1 MLRNILL
8 KTLRDQRR
16 ALGWWSLG
24 IVTLVC
30 SVLPFYPSIRDNEQY
45 NQLLDTLPE
54 QLRAVLLAGA
64 QDITSPAG
72 YLNSQLFSLLVP
84 LLLLIYAIGFGA
96 NTIAGEE
103 ERHTLDLLLAH
114 PLRRGQVVIE
124 KFAALVLAV
133 ALLGLVLWVSLWSG
147 ALIVDMAIGI
157 GQLASATLGG
167 VLLGI
172 LFGGL
177 ALALGAATGNRSLS
191 SGIAAVVAFGSYL
204 LYSFSA
210 FVDRL
215 KPYREASPFTW
226 YIGNEPLRNGLPL
239 GHVAALIAT
248 TLVLLSVAIWTF
260 ERRDVAV

>member
-24 IVTLVC
+24 IVTLVF
-30 SVLPFYPSIRDNEQY
+30 SVIPFYPSIRDNPQY

-84 LLLLIYAIGFGA
+84 LLLLIYGIGFGA

-103 ERHTLDLLLAH
+103 ERHTLELLLAH

-124 KFAALVLAV
+124 KFGALVLAV
-133 ALLGLVLWVSLWSG
+133 ALLGVVLWLSLWSG
-147 ALIVDMAIGI
+147 ALLVDMAIGSE
-157 GQLASATLGG
+157 QLASATLGS

-172 LFGGL
+172 LFGAL

-191 SGIAAVVAFGSYL
+191 VGVAAALAFGSYL
-204 LYSFSA
+204 VYSFSA
-210 FVDRL
+210 FVERL

-226 YIGNEPLRNGLPL
+226 YIGDEPLRNGLQF
-239 GHVAALIAT
+239 GHGAALIGT
-248 TLVLLSVAIWTF
+248 TLVLLALAVWTF
-260 ERRDVAV
+260 NRRDVAV

>member
-16 ALGWWSLG
+16 ALGWWSVG

-30 SVLPFYPSIRDNEQY
+30 SVLPFYPSMRDNAQY

-103 ERHTLDLLLAH
+103 ERHTLELLLAH

-124 KFAALVLAV
+124 KFGALVLAV
-133 ALLGLVLWVSLWSG
+133 ALLGLVLWLSLWSG
-147 ALIVDMAIGI
+147 ALLVDMAIGV
-157 GQLASATLGG
+157 GKLASATLGG

-172 LFGGL
+172 LFGAL
-177 ALALGAATGNRSLS
+177 ALALGAATGNRGLS
-191 SGIAAVVAFGSYL
+191 GGVAAALAFGSYL
-204 LYSFSA
+204 LYSFST
-210 FVDRL
+210 FVERL
-215 KPYREASPFTW
+215 EPYREASPFTW
-226 YIGNEPLRNGLPL
+226 YIGDEPLRNGLQV
-239 GHVAALIAT
+239 GHVAALVGT
-248 TLVLLSVAIWTF
+248 TLVLLALAVWTF
-260 ERRDVAV
+260 NRRDVAV